1 MKTPFVL
8 GLTGSIGMGKST
20 TAAMFAARGIPVWDA
35 DATVHRLYAPGGA
48 AALAL
53 AALTPEAIVDG
64 AVSRPA
70 LRSLIQQDPG
80 LLDRINAIVHPLVAQ
95 DRHSFLSSASAPLLV
110 LDVPLL
116 FETGS
121 DALCDAVAVVS
132 VPQDVQRARVLARAE
147 MSEADFQTILAR
159 QMPDSEKRARA
170 RWVIHTSTH
179 ETARAQVDNI
189 IAEATHA

>member
-1 MKTPFVL
+1 
-8 GLTGSIGMGKST
+8 
-20 TAAMFAARGIPVWDA
+20 
-35 DATVHRLYAPGGA
+35 
-48 AALAL
+48 
-53 AALTPEAIVDG
+53 
-64 AVSRPA
+64 
-70 LRSLIQQDPG
+70 
-80 LLDRINAIVHPLVAQ
+80 
-95 DRHSFLSSASAPLLV
+95 
-110 LDVPLL
+110 
-116 FETGS
+116 
-121 DALCDAVAVVS
+121 VVS

>member
-1 MKTPFVL
+1 
-8 GLTGSIGMGKST
+8 MGKST

-53 AALTPEAIVDG
+53 ADLTPEAIVDG

-80 LLDRINAIVHPLVAQ
+80 LLDKINEIVHPLVAQ
-95 DRHSFLSSASAPLLV
+95 DRYNFLSSASAPLLV

-121 DALCDAVAVVS
+121 DAFCDAVAVVS

-170 RWVIHTSTH
+170 RWVIDTSTL

-189 IAEATHA
+189 ISEATHA

>member
-1 MKTPFVL
+1 MKKPFVL

-20 TAAMFAARGIPVWDA
+20 TAAMFAERGIPVWDA
-35 DATVHRLYAPGGA
+35 DATVHRLYAPGGV

-53 AALTPEAIVDG
+53 ADLTPEAIVDG

-80 LLDRINAIVHPLVAQ
+80 LLDRINEIVHPLVAQ
-95 DRHSFLSSASAPLLV
+95 DRHNFLSSASAPLLV

-121 DALCDAVAVVS
+121 DAFCDAVAVVS
-132 VPQDVQRARVLARAE
+132 VPPDVQRARVLARAE

-159 QMPDSEKRARA
+159 QMSDSEKRARA
-170 RWVIHTSTH
+170 RWVIDTSTL

-189 IAEATHA
+189 ISEATHA